1 MAAINEKELEEMIE
15 PNEDVAEVQPDQPSA
30 IATAVEN
37 EGSAVWSYAVNFVK
51 KFGTSMAVYLL
62 GYFQLSAAWMI
73 CPIMLLVIREE
84 CKKET
89 KLKQEIFKKIAMTD
103 EREVIMARVKDL
115 PSWVSCCQKNW
126 ITN

>member
-1 MAAINEKELEEMIE
+1 M
-15 PNEDVAEVQPDQPSA
+15 
-30 IATAVEN
+30 T
-37 EGSAVWSYAVNFVK
+37 
-51 KFGTSMAVYLL
+51 VYLL

-115 PSWVSCCQKNW
+115 PSWVS
-126 ITN
+126 